1 MILLIINFKFSYL
14 FMETEDQVV
23 LKSKPNVPE
32 DEKKKTKKS
41 DFSIFYSKISNFM
54 NFELNSFNNYLFPLV
69 VIFLVFLLLFFI
81 FKKSDNKKNGM
92 IVNTNIRGIE
102 DSLEF
107 DLNKLELYKK
117 EQNDFCNDFEKNK
130 IKEYEE
136 QIQLTNVYLLSRVF
150 NMYVYKSDDEISNE
164 IMTLKNF
171 NGEKTGDLLT
181 ALLFYS
187 TIKKINASQIY
198 FLDIGSKI
206 GWYSMIMS
214 KFGYKVLSFESSDI
228 NNYILK
234 KNYCLNREFNLTLIK
249 KGLYNEEKK
258 CDYYLNSKN
267 KASGKVYCEVKQNL
281 PSNLIKSGESTL
293 TRLSNYLNFL
303 TNQNLAL
310 VKISVEGLE
319 EKVIQGGIELITNY
333 HVPYI
338 YLEFNPESLREQGT
352 DPIKFLKIF
361 IRNKYRFPFYNFFDD
376 EFLSIDEIMTKARR
390 HNGKI
395 NLYIAHAKMIR
406 KYQNS

>member
-1 MILLIINFKFSYL
+1 
-14 FMETEDQVV
+14 METEDQVV
-23 LKSKPNVPE
+23 LKSKPNIPA
-32 DEKKKTKKS
+32 DEKKKIKKS
-41 DFSIFYSKISNFM
+41 NYLIFYSKISNFM
-54 NFELNSFNNYLFPLV
+54 NELNLSNYYLFPLV
-69 VIFLVFLLLFFI
+69 IILLFIILLFLI
-81 FKKSDNKKNGM
+81 FNKSNSNKNN
-92 IVNTNIRGIE
+92 IVNVNMRGIE
-102 DSLEF
+102 DNLEF
-107 DLNKLELYKK
+107 DLNKLEIYKK
-117 EQNDFCNDFEKNK
+117 EQNDFCNDIEKNI

-136 QIQLTNVYLLSRVF
+136 QIQLADVYLLSRVF

-164 IMTLKNF
+164 IMTLKNY

-214 KFGYKVLSFESSDI
+214 KFGYKVLSFESSEI

-258 CDYYLNSKN
+258 CDFYLNSKN
-267 KASGKVYCEVKQNL
+267 KGSGKVYW
-281 PSNLIKSGESTL
+281 ESTL

-303 TNQNLAL
+303 SNQNLAL

-319 EKVIQGGIELITNY
+319 EKVIQGGIELISKY

-338 YLEFNPESLREQGT
+338 YLEFNPESLREHGT

-361 IRNKYRFPFYNFFDD
+361 TRNKYKFPFYNFFDD

>member
-1 MILLIINFKFSYL
+1 MFDQYDSVNALISKDAEN
-14 FMETEDQVV
+14 
-23 LKSKPNVPE
+23 KSN
-32 DEKKKTKKS
+32 
-41 DFSIFYSKISNFM
+41 
-54 NFELNSFNNYLFPLV
+54 
-69 VIFLVFLLLFFI
+69 
-81 FKKSDNKKNGM
+81 DNKKNVM
-92 IVNTNIRGIE
+92 IGNANIRGIE

-107 DLNKLELYKK
+107 DLNSLEKYKK
-117 EQNDFCNDFEKNK
+117 EQNDFCNDLEKNK

-136 QIQLTNVYLLSRVF
+136 QIQLTEVSLLSRFF
-150 NMYVYKSDDEISNE
+150 NMYIYKSDDEISNE

-187 TIKKINASQIY
+187 TIIKINASQIY

-206 GWYSMIMS
+206 GWYSMIIS

-234 KNYCLNREFNLTLIK
+234 KNYCLNRDFNLTLIK

-258 CDYYLNSKN
+258 CDFYLDSKN
-267 KASGKVYCEVKQNL
+267 KASGKVFCDAKQNL

-303 TNQNLAL
+303 SNQNLGL

-319 EKVIQGGIELITNY
+319 EKAIQGGIELISKY

-338 YLEFNPESLREQGT
+338 YLEFNPESLREHGT

-361 IRNKYRFPFYNFFDD
+361 KRNKYKFPFYNFFDD
-376 EFLSIDEIMTKARR
+376 EFLSIDEIMTKAKR

-395 NLYIAHAKMIR
+395 NLYIAHSKMIR

>member
-1 MILLIINFKFSYL
+1 
-14 FMETEDQVV
+14 METEDQVV

-41 DFSIFYSKISNFM
+41 IYSIFYSKFSNFM
-54 NFELNSFNNYLFPLV
+54 EMNSFNALFPIAV
-69 VIFLVFLLLFFI
+69 VLFIFLIFFFI
-81 FKKSDNKKNGM
+81 FNKSKDNKKNAIIGNANM
-92 IVNTNIRGIE
+92 REIE

-107 DLNKLELYKK
+107 DFNKLEKYKK
-117 EQNDFCNDFEKNK
+117 EQNDFCNDLEKNK

-136 QIQLTNVYLLSRVF
+136 QIQLTEVLLLSRVF

-206 GWYSMIMS
+206 GWYSMIIA

-234 KNYCLNREFNLTLIK
+234 KSYCLNREFNLTLIK

-258 CDYYLNSKN
+258 CDFYLNSKS
-267 KASGKVYCEVKQNL
+267 KSSGKVYCDVKQNL

-293 TRLSNYLNFL
+293 TRLSNYLIFL
-303 TNQNLAL
+303 SNQNLAL
-310 VKISVEGLE
+310 VKMSIEGLE
-319 EKVIQGGIELITNY
+319 EKAIQGGIELISKY

-338 YLEFNPESLREQGT
+338 YLEFNPDSLREQGT

-361 IRNKYRFPFYNFFDD
+361 TRYKYRFPFYNFFDD

-395 NLYIAHAKMIR
+395 NLYIAHARMIR

>member
-1 MILLIINFKFSYL
+1 
-14 FMETEDQVV
+14 METEDQVV
-23 LKSKPNVPE
+23 LKSKPNIPA
-32 DEKKKTKKS
+32 DEKKKIKKS
-41 DFSIFYSKISNFM
+41 NYLIFYSKISNFM
-54 NFELNSFNNYLFPLV
+54 NELNLSNYYLFPLV
-69 VIFLVFLLLFFI
+69 IILLFIILLFLI
-81 FKKSDNKKNGM
+81 FNKSNSNKNN
-92 IVNTNIRGIE
+92 IVNVNMRGIE
-102 DSLEF
+102 DNLEF
-107 DLNKLELYKK
+107 DLNKLEIYKK
-117 EQNDFCNDFEKNK
+117 EQNDFCNDIEKNI

-136 QIQLTNVYLLSRVF
+136 QIQLADVYLLSRVF

-164 IMTLKNF
+164 IMTLKNY

-214 KFGYKVLSFESSDI
+214 KFGYKVLSFESSEI

-258 CDYYLNSKN
+258 CDFYLNSKN
-267 KASGKVYCEVKQNL
+267 KGSGKVYCEVKQNL

-303 TNQNLAL
+303 SNQNLAL

-319 EKVIQGGIELITNY
+319 EKVIQGGIELISKY

-338 YLEFNPESLREQGT
+338 YLEFNPESLREHGT

-361 IRNKYRFPFYNFFDD
+361 TRNKYKFPFYNFFDD

>member
-1 MILLIINFKFSYL
+1 
-14 FMETEDQVV
+14 METEDQVV

-32 DEKKKTKKS
+32 DEKKKIKKS
-41 DFSIFYSKISNFM
+41 NYLIFYSKISNFM
-54 NFELNSFNNYLFPLV
+54 NELNSSNYYLFPLV
-69 VIFLVFLLLFFI
+69 IILFIILWFLIFN
-81 FKKSDNKKNGM
+81 KSNNNKNN
-92 IVNTNIRGIE
+92 IVNVNMRGIE
-102 DSLEF
+102 DNFEF
-107 DLNKLELYKK
+107 DLNKFELYKK
-117 EQNDFCNDFEKNK
+117 EQNDFCNDIEKNI

-136 QIQLTNVYLLSRVF
+136 QIQLADVYLLSRVF

-164 IMTLKNF
+164 IMTLKNY

-214 KFGYKVLSFESSDI
+214 KFGYKVLSFESSEI

-234 KNYCLNREFNLTLIK
+234 KNYCLNREFNLTIIK

-258 CDYYLNSKN
+258 CDFYLNSKN

-303 TNQNLAL
+303 SNQNLAL

-319 EKVIQGGIELITNY
+319 EKVIQGGIELITKY

-338 YLEFNPESLREQGT
+338 YLEFNPESLREHGT

-361 IRNKYRFPFYNFFDD
+361 TRNKYKFPFYNFFDD

-390 HNGKI
+390 NNGKI
-395 NLYIAHAKMIR
+395 NLYIAHARMIR

>member
-1 MILLIINFKFSYL
+1 
-14 FMETEDQVV
+14 METEDQVV

-32 DEKKKTKKS
+32 DEKKKIKKS
-41 DFSIFYSKISNFM
+41 NYSIFYSKFSNFI
-54 NFELNSFNNYLFPLV
+54 NFELNSYSHYLYPFIAVL
-69 VIFLVFLLLFFI
+69 IVFAILFFI
-81 FKKSDNKKNGM
+81 FSKSNNNKTDGTR
-92 IVNTNIRGIE
+92 VNANIREIE

-107 DLNKLELYKK
+107 DLNKLEKCKK
-117 EQNDFCNDFEKNK
+117 EQNDFCDDIEKNK

-136 QIQLTNVYLLSRVF
+136 QIQLTDISLLSRVF
-150 NMYVYKSDDEISNE
+150 NMYVYKSDDEMSNE

-206 GWYSMIMS
+206 GWYSMIIA
-214 KFGYKVLSFESSDI
+214 KFGYKVLSFEPSEI

-249 KGLYNEEKK
+249 KGLYTEERK
-258 CDYYLNSKN
+258 CDYYLNSKS
-267 KASGKVYCEVKQNL
+267 KSSGKVFCDVKQNL
-281 PSNLIKSGESTL
+281 PSDLIKSGESTL

-303 TNQNLAL
+303 SNQNLAL

-319 EKVIQGGIELITNY
+319 EKAILGGIELITNY

-338 YLEFNPESLREQGT
+338 YLEFNPESLREHGT
-352 DPIKFLKIF
+352 DPAKFLKIF

-376 EFLSIDEIMTKARR
+376 EFLSIDEIMTKAKR

-395 NLYIAHAKMIR
+395 NIYIAHSRMIR